1 MIEERIQNEND
12 PVEPNETE
20 ICVCVETEI
29 TDEEHL
35 ITDEL
40 IALMIRNETEE
51 YLTFKK
57 VDQRIKGNWKM

>member
-57 VDQRIKGNWKM
+57 VDQRIKGN

>member
-29 TDEEHL
+29 TDDEHL

-57 VDQRIKGNWKM
+57 VDQRIKGN

>member
-57 VDQRIKGNWKM
+57 VDQRIK